1 MRDAESRA
9 EEQDDGGQARL
20 TELARSQAKVM
31 QVYHERCTRAF
42 ERYFDAVKAAGE
54 ALREAPLRSTSPLDF
69 WRDASA
75 YWLDFTQ
82 RSVLFWDTLRQRG
95 NNWIEH
101 EKAGKPPLLDFD
113 WEMIADART
122 FERPVNYALVRI
134 VPPDGVKTDRELR
147 PFVIIDPR
155 AGHGPGI
162 GGFKQDSQVGV
173 ALKAG
178 HPVYCVIFF
187 PEPMP
192 GQTLADVSRAEA
204 EFLRMVGERHP
215 KTRKPVLFGNCQGG
229 WASMLI
235 GAVEPDLVGPIVIN
249 GAPMSYWAGND
260 GENPMRY
267 AGGML
272 GGTWPALLA
281 SDLGAGTFDGAY
293 LVENFEYLNPANTY
307 FDKYYTLF
315 SKIDTEPERFLEFER
330 WWGGFFLM
338 NRQEIKWIVEN
349 LFVGNNLSGGDA
361 EWSEGRAF
369 DLRAI
374 KSPIILFASLGD
386 NITPPQQAFNWIA
399 DLYPTTEA
407 LKANGQVIVGL
418 MHESVGHLGIF
429 VSGAVAKREYT
440 QIVDLV
446 DYIEHL
452 PPGLYGMQVEEHKA
466 NGSVR
471 YDVVLTERRV
481 EDLQVLQKY
490 SRKDE
495 MPFEAVEK
503 TSEALASAY
512 ETFVHPFVAPL
523 VTPAAAGLARA
534 FNPQR
539 TQRWAVS
546 DLNPFLWPLKG
557 MAEMAKANRATRDDD
572 SPAARMERWTAAM
585 TSASWDLYRDLRDAA
600 VENSFF
606 RTYGPA
612 GIGLTAAQ
620 SESVVEEPADLR
632 DTPPVKEALARIGE
646 GGRTEAMV
654 RAVLL
659 LMKAG
664 TGRRRLS
671 TMKRARELISQDL
684 GLLDMTTDAA
694 RGLIREQSFI
704 VDFEPVRALVALPRL
719 LRNPVDRRSLL
730 DMLDSL
736 KARIEA
742 NDKQVSLMGE
752 IRRLLSEEDA
762 GDRTGGTAK
771 ADPITVTVLERKE
784 KGQAEGASADVPKQ
798 GSARPARDSR
808 RTRAGS

>member
-1 MRDAESRA
+1 MQTATQRVEPKVERSEDRVQSGL
-9 EEQDDGGQARL
+9 EQLAQAQTKV
-20 TELARSQAKVM
+20 TE
-31 QVYHERCTRAF
+31 VYQ
-42 ERYFDAVKAAGE
+42 ERYAQAAQRYLDAVRAASE
-54 ALREAPLRSTSPLDF
+54 PLRDEPFRVTSPLDVL
-69 WRDASA
+69 RDVSS
-75 YWLDFTQ
+75 YWVDFTQ
-82 RSVLFWDTLRQRG
+82 RSILFWDTLRQRG
-95 NNWIEH
+95 NNWVEH

-113 WEMIADART
+113 WQMVADART

-134 VPPDGVKTDRELR
+134 VPPEGIQTDPELR

-192 GQTLADVSRAEA
+192 EQTLADVSRAEA
-204 EFLRMVGERHP
+204 EFLRIVGGRHP

-229 WASMLI
+229 WASMLV
-235 GAVEPDLVGPIVIN
+235 GAMEPDLVGPIVIN

-272 GGTWPALLA
+272 GGAWPALLA

-338 NRQEIKWIVEN
+338 NRQEIRWIVEN
-349 LFVGNNLSGGDA
+349 LFVGNNLADGDA

-369 DLRAI
+369 DLRAV

-386 NITPPQQAFNWIA
+386 NITPPQQAFNWVA

-429 VSGAVAKREYT
+429 VSGSVAKREYT
-440 QIVDLV
+440 QITDLIG
-446 DYIEHL
+446 YIEHL
-452 PPGLYGMQVEEHKA
+452 PPGLYGMQVEEQSD

-471 YDVVLTERRV
+471 YDVLLTERRV
-481 EDLQVLQKY
+481 EDLQVLQRY

-495 MPFEAVEK
+495 MPFQAVEK
-503 TSEALASAY
+503 TSEALVSAY
-512 ETFVHPFVAPL
+512 ETFVHPAMTAT
-523 VTPAAAGLARA
+523 VTPTGAAMRRA
-534 FNPQR
+534 MHPQR
-539 TQRWAVS
+539 AQRWAVS

-557 MAEMAKANRATRDDD
+557 MADMARANRVSRNSDGPMTM
-572 SPAARMERWTAAM
+572 MEQWTAAV
-585 TSASWDLYRDLRDAA
+585 TSASWDLYRDLRDAT
-600 VENSFF
+600 VENTFF

-612 GIGLTAAQ
+612 GIGMA
-620 SESVVEEPADLR
+620 VEEKEAVPEELNDVRNA
-632 DTPPVKEALARIGE
+632 PPVKDALTHIEE
-646 GGRTEAMV
+646 GDATRGMV
-654 RAVLL
+654 RAALL

-671 TMKRARELISQDL
+671 TMKRARELVGKEI
-684 GLLDMTTDAA
+684 GLLDMPAEVA
-694 RGLIREQSFI
+694 QAIIREQSYI
-704 VDFEPVRALVALPRL
+704 VDFEPVKALTALPKLLRTSADRRRL
-719 LRNPVDRRSLL
+719 LDLL
-730 DMLDSL
+730 DRVEG
-736 KARIEA
+736 RIEA
-742 NDKQVSLMGE
+742 NEKQVTLMSE
-752 IRRLLSEEDA
+752 IRRLLSD
-762 GDRTGGTAK
+762 GDTSRKTEAE
-771 ADPITVTVLERKE
+771 PITVTLADGK
-784 KGQAEGASADVPKQ
+784 AEVRSEAMVRQ
-798 GSARPARDSR
+798 RSARHARDTR
-808 RTRAGS
+808 RTRANP

>member
-1 MRDAESRA
+1 MQKVESRT
-9 EEQDDGGQARL
+9 EERADGGQAQL
-20 TELARSQAKVM
+20 TELARSQAKITE
-31 QVYHERCTRAF
+31 VYHERCTKALQ
-42 ERYFDAVKAAGE
+42 RYLDAMKAAGE
-54 ALREAPLRSTSPLDF
+54 PLREAPIRSASPLDF

-75 YWLDFTQ
+75 YCLDFTQ
-82 RSVLFWDTLRQRG
+82 RSILFWDTLRQRG

-101 EKAGKPPLLDFD
+101 EKAGKPPLLAFE
-113 WEMIADART
+113 WEMVSDART

-134 VPPDGVKTDRELR
+134 IPPAGVKTDPDLR

-187 PEPMP
+187 PDPEP

-229 WASMLI
+229 WASMLV

-281 SDLGAGTFDGAY
+281 SDLGAGTFDGAN

-315 SKIDTEPERFLEFER
+315 SKIDSEPERFLEFER

-349 LFVGNNLSGGDA
+349 LFVGNNLADGDA

-386 NITPPQQAFNWIA
+386 NITPPQQAFNWVA

-418 MHESVGHLGIF
+418 MHKSVGHLGIF

-440 QIVDLV
+440 QIADLIE
-446 DYIEHL
+446 YIEHL
-452 PPGLYGMQVEEHKA
+452 PPGLYRMQVEEQKA

-471 YDVVLTERRV
+471 YDVLLTEMPV
-481 EDLQVLQKY
+481 EDLKVLQKY

-495 MPFEAVEK
+495 MPFAAVEK

-523 VTPAAAGLARA
+523 VTPAAAGLIRA

-539 TQRWAVS
+539 AQRWAVS

-557 MAEMAKANRATRDDD
+557 MADMAKANRAPRDNDG
-572 SPAARMERWTAAM
+572 PMAMMERCSAAI

-600 VENSFF
+600 VENTFF

-612 GIGLTAAQ
+612 GIGLAGAEKETTA
-620 SESVVEEPADLR
+620 EEPIDVRNAPL
-632 DTPPVKEALARIGE
+632 VKEALAHIEE
-646 GGRTEAMV
+646 GDRTEAMV

-671 TMKRARELISQDL
+671 TMKRARDLISRDL
-684 GLLDMTTDAA
+684 GLLDMPTEAA
-694 RGLIREQSFI
+694 REIIREQSFI
-704 VDFEPVRALVALPRL
+704 VDFEPVKALTALPKLLRTSADRHRL
-719 LRNPVDRRSLL
+719 LT
-730 DMLDSL
+730 MLDHL
-736 KARIEA
+736 EGRIEA
-742 NDKQVSLMGE
+742 NEKQVTLLGE
-752 IRRLLSEEDA
+752 IRRLLSEEEA
-762 GDRTGGTAK
+762 GDKSGGRAK
-771 ADPITVTVLERKE
+771 AEPITVTLVEHQPKDRP
-784 KGQAEGASADVPKQ
+784 GAAAKTAKHGATRRSSDT
-798 GSARPARDSR
+798 R
-808 RTRAGS
+808 RTRASS

>member
-1 MRDAESRA
+1 MREADSRA
-9 EEQDDGGQARL
+9 EEQDVGGQPLL
-20 TELARSQAKVM
+20 TEMARARTKVAE
-31 QVYHERCTRAF
+31 VYQERCTKAVQ
-42 ERYFDAVKAAGE
+42 RYLDAVKTAGE
-54 ALREAPLRSTSPLDF
+54 PLRDGSIRSASPLDI

-82 RSVLFWDTLRQRG
+82 RSILFWDTLRQRG

-101 EKAGKPPLLDFD
+101 EKAGKPPLLDFA
-113 WEMIADART
+113 WEMVADART
-122 FERPVNYALVRI
+122 FEHPVNYALVRI
-134 VPPDGVKTDRELR
+134 IPPDGVRTDPERR

-187 PEPMP
+187 PEPEP
-192 GQTLADVSRAEA
+192 GQSLADVSRAEA
-204 EFLRMVGERHP
+204 EFLRIVGERHP
-215 KTRKPVLFGNCQGG
+215 KTRKPVVIGNCQGG

-235 GAVEPDLVGPIVIN
+235 GAIEPDLVGPIVIN

-293 LVENFEYLNPANTY
+293 LVENFESLNPANTY

-349 LFVGNNLSGGDA
+349 LFVGNNLAAGDA

-369 DLRAI
+369 DLRSI

-386 NITPPQQAFNWIA
+386 NITPPQQAFNWVA

-418 MHESVGHLGIF
+418 MHKSVGHLGIF
-429 VSGAVAKREYT
+429 VSGAVAKREHT
-440 QIVDLV
+440 QIVDLIE
-446 DYIEHL
+446 YIESL
-452 PPGLYGMQVEEHKA
+452 PPGLYGMQIEEQKT
-466 NGSVR
+466 NGTVR
-471 YDVVLTERRV
+471 YDVVLTEKRV

-495 MPFEAVEK
+495 MPFAAVEK

-512 ETFVHPFVAPL
+512 ETFVHPLVAPM
-523 VTPAAAGLARA
+523 VTPAAAGLIRA

-539 TQRWAVS
+539 TQRFALS

-557 MAEMAKANRATRDDD
+557 MADMAKANRALRNSDG
-572 SPAARMERWTAAM
+572 PAAQMERCAAAV

-600 VENSFF
+600 VENIFF

-612 GIGLTAAQ
+612 GIGMAAG
-620 SESVVEEPADLR
+620 EEETVAEEAVDVRNAPL
-632 DTPPVKEALARIGE
+632 VKEALAHIEE
-646 GGRTEAMV
+646 GNPTQAMV
-654 RAVLL
+654 RAALL

-671 TMKRARELISQDL
+671 TMKRARELVGQDI
-684 GLLDMTTDAA
+684 GLLDMPAEAA
-694 RGLIREQSFI
+694 REIIREQSYI
-704 VDFEPVRALVALPRL
+704 VDFEPVKALTSLPKLLRTSADRQRL
-719 LRNPVDRRSLL
+719 LN
-730 DMLDSL
+730 MLDHVEG
-736 KARIEA
+736 RIEA
-742 NDKQVSLMGE
+742 NEKQVILLGE
-752 IRRLLSEEDA
+752 IRRLLAEDDT
-762 GDRTGGTAK
+762 GDRTGGRAK
-771 ADPITVTVLERKE
+771 AEPLTVALVEHQA
-784 KGQAEGASADVPKQ
+784 KGRPVAAAKAAKH
-798 GSARPARDSR
+798 GSTRRSSDTR
-808 RTRAGS
+808 RTRARS